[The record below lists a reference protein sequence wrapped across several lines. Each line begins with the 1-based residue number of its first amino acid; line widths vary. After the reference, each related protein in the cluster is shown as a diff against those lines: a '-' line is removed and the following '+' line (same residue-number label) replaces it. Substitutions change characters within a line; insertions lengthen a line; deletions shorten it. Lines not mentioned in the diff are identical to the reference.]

1 MAAHTEAEIRRA
13 IKPLLTVYGEL
24 DTSEVKTLLH
34 TVLEFSEEDKI
45 PSKTRNEI
53 LITQRI
59 GNIVA
64 HQAETIKTYDEGFVL
79 NKSSR
84 PAKFSLLNFISN
96 AVIQPAEVIT
106 IKEKTRRFIARKI
119 DWEKA
124 RDRNNEIGD
133 QGEEFVLEFEIDRL
147 IEALSIDRM
156 KAIQN
161 VQHLSRLQGD
171 GLGYDISSIN
181 NDGSPRYIEV
191 KTTSGDFNQPFYMSK
206 NEKHFFEEYKDSAFI
221 YRVYNFNRETRR
233 GDVKIISQNELFS
246 DFIFDTITWQV
257 MPKEVLT
264 TNNGL
269 AE

>member
-24 DTSEVKTLLH
+24 NTSEVKKLLH
-34 TVLEFSEEDKI
+34 TVLEFSDEDNI
-45 PSKTRNEI
+45 PSTTRNEV
-53 LITQRI
+53 LIIQRI

-64 HQAETIKTYDEGFVL
+64 HQAEQIKTYDEGFVL
-79 NKSSR
+79 DKSSR
-84 PAKFSLLNFISN
+84 PAKFSLLNPILQ
-96 AVIQPAEVIT
+96 AVIQPNLVTT
-106 IKEKTRRFIARKI
+106 IKEKTRRFTARKI

-147 IEALSIDRM
+147 IETLSIDKT
-156 KAIQN
+156 KASQN

-181 NDGSPRYIEV
+181 DNGSPRYIEV
-191 KTTSGDFNQPFYMSK
+191 KTTSGGFNQAFYMSK
-206 NEKHFFEEYKDSAFI
+206 NEKYFFEEYGDSAFI

-233 GDVKIISQNELFS
+233 GDVKIISQNELFLN
-246 DFIFDTITWQV
+246 FIFDTITWQV
-257 MPKEVLT
+257 TPK
-264 TNNGL
+264 
-269 AE
+269 

>member
-1 MAAHTEAEIRRA
+1 MAHTEAQIRRA

-24 DTSEVKTLLH
+24 NTTEVKKLLH
-34 TVLEFSEEDKI
+34 TVLSFDAEDNT
-45 PSKTRNEI
+45 PSTTRNEV
-53 LITQRI
+53 LIIQRI

-64 HQAETIKTYDEGFVL
+64 HQAETIKIYDEGFVL
-79 NKSSR
+79 DKSSR
-84 PAKFSLLNFISN
+84 PAKFSLINPISQV
-96 AVIQPAEVIT
+96 VIQSTEVKT

-147 IEALSIDRM
+147 IEMLSIDRTT
-156 KAIQN
+156 AIKN

-171 GLGYDISSIN
+171 GLGYDIFSIN
-181 NDGSPRYIEV
+181 DDGLPRYIEV

-206 NEKHFFEEYKDSAFI
+206 NERHFFEVYEASAFI

-246 DFIFDTITWQV
+246 NFNFDTITWQV
-257 MPKEVLT
+257 TPK
-264 TNNGL
+264 
-269 AE
+269 

>member
-1 MAAHTEAEIRRA
+1 MAHTEAQIRRA

-24 DTSEVKTLLH
+24 NTTEVKNLLH
-34 TVLEFSEEDKI
+34 TVLTFDADDNT
-45 PSKTRNEI
+45 PSATRNEV
-53 LITQRI
+53 LIIQRI

-64 HQAETIKTYDEGFVL
+64 HQTETIKIYDEGFVL
-79 NKSSR
+79 DKSSR
-84 PAKFSLLNFISN
+84 PAKFSLINPISQT
-96 AVIQPAEVIT
+96 VIQTAEVTT

-147 IEALSIDRM
+147 IETLLIDRT
-156 KAIQN
+156 KATQN

-181 NDGSPRYIEV
+181 DDGSPRYIEV

-206 NEKHFFEEYKDSAFI
+206 NERHFFEEYEDSAFI

-233 GDVKIISQNELFS
+233 GDVRIISQNELFS
-246 DFIFDTITWQV
+246 NFNFDTITWQV
-257 MPKEVLT
+257 TPK
-264 TNNGL
+264 
-269 AE
+269 

>member
-24 DTSEVKTLLH
+24 NTSEVKKLLH
-34 TVLEFSEEDKI
+34 TVLEFSEEDKK
-45 PSKTRNEI
+45 PSTTRNEI
-53 LITQRI
+53 LIIQRI
-59 GNIVA
+59 GNIA
-64 HQAETIKTYDEGFVL
+64 SHQKEQIKAYDEGFVL
-79 NKSSR
+79 DKSSS
-84 PAKFSLLNFISN
+84 PAKFSLLNPISQ
-96 AVIQPAEVIT
+96 AVIAPAVIRT

-147 IEALSIDRM
+147 IESLSIDRT
-156 KAIQN
+156 KAIQS

-181 NDGSPRYIEV
+181 DNGSPRYIEV
-191 KTTSGDFNQPFYMSK
+191 KTTSGGFNQPFYMSK
-206 NEKHFFEEYKDSAFI
+206 NEKHFFEEYEDSAFI

-233 GDVKIISQNELFS
+233 GDVTIITQNELFS
-246 DFIFDTITWQV
+246 NFNFDTVTWQV
-257 MPKEVLT
+257 TPK
-264 TNNGL
+264 
-269 AE
+269 

>member
-1 MAAHTEAEIRRA
+1 MAAHTEAQIRRA

-24 DTSEVKTLLH
+24 NTSEVKKLLH
-34 TVLEFSEEDKI
+34 TVLEFSEEDNI
-45 PSKTRNEI
+45 PSRTRNEP
-53 LITQRI
+53 LIIQRI

-64 HQAETIKTYDEGFVL
+64 HQTETIKFYDEGFVV
-79 NKSSR
+79 NKTSR
-84 PAKFSLLNFISN
+84 PAKFSLLNPISQS
-96 AVIQPAEVIT
+96 VIQPAEVRI
-106 IKEKTRRFIARKI
+106 IKEKTRRFTARKI

-124 RDRNNEIGD
+124 RERNNEIGD

-147 IEALSIDRM
+147 IEILSIER
-156 KAIQN
+156 ASATQN

-191 KTTSGDFNQPFYMSK
+191 KTTSGGFNQPFYMSK
-206 NEKHFFEEYKDSAFI
+206 NEKHFFEDYEDSAFI

-233 GDVKIISQNELFS
+233 GDVSIISKRELFS

-257 MPKEVLT
+257 TPK
-264 TNNGL
+264 
-269 AE
+269 

>member
-24 DTSEVKTLLH
+24 NTSEVKKLLH
-34 TVLEFSEEDKI
+34 TVLEFSDEDNI
-45 PSKTRNEI
+45 PSATRNEV
-53 LITQRI
+53 LIIQRI

-64 HQAETIKTYDEGFVL
+64 HQAEQIKTYDEGFVL
-79 NKSSR
+79 DKNSR
-84 PAKFSLLNFISN
+84 PAKFSLLNPISQT
-96 AVIQPAEVIT
+96 VIQPAEVT
-106 IKEKTRRFIARKI
+106 TVKEKTRRFVARKI

-147 IEALSIDRM
+147 TETLSIDRT

-181 NDGSPRYIEV
+181 DDGSPRYIEV
-191 KTTSGDFNQPFYMSK
+191 KTTSGGFNQPFYMSK

-233 GDVKIISQNELFS
+233 GDVTIITQNELFAN
-246 DFIFDTITWQV
+246 FNFDTITWQV
-257 MPKEVLT
+257 TPK
-264 TNNGL
+264 
-269 AE
+269 